1 MYLNLD
7 KIFIKEGMTPQSLL
21 LLQTIHQQRGSNN
34 EDFIAMLLEDD
45 VLEGFVEKGL
55 VESVKGKKGDSELSK
70 LRTSKKGVKFLLSL
84 QKDQDFDEEDVTLA
98 EWVERVYSKRPNYV
112 KSNMAELKRRLNWFK
127 VETGIYRNELSS
139 LLESFIKDSFVDDP
153 SDKRPFNQR
162 FRDFKEYNKR
172 AQMSNK
178 TENILFTPKD
188 RYQKYYNLEQS
199 PLWQYYQENQK
210 YIEKVWKNLEI

>member
-1 MYLNLD
+1 MHLNLK
-7 KIFIKEGMTPQSLL
+7 KILIQEEMSPQSLF
-21 LLQTIHQQRGSNN
+21 LLQAIHQQRGSNN
-34 EDFIAMLLEDD
+34 EDYIAMLLEDE
-45 VLEGFVEKGL
+45 VLEDFIEKGL
-55 VESVKGKKGDSELSK
+55 VEKVKGKKGDSELSK

-84 QKDQDFDEEDVTLA
+84 QKDRDFDDEDEVIA
-98 EWVERVYSKRPNYV
+98 EWVEKVYKKRPNYV
-112 KSNMAELKRRLNWFK
+112 KSNMVELKRRLNWFK
-127 VETGIYRNELSS
+127 VETGIYRNELSR
-139 LLESFIKDSFVDDP
+139 LLECFIKDSFVDDP

-172 AQMSNK
+172 AQISNK

-210 YIEKVWKNLEI
+210 YIEDKWKRQN